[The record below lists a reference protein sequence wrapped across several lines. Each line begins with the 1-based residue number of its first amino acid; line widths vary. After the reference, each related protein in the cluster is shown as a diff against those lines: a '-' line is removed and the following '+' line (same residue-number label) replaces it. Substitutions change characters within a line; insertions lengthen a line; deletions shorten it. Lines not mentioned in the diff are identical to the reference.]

1 MKQVILSADGDQY
14 LYSVPDP
21 VAENLSRFCM
31 EFLRW
36 MQDNPAG
43 KKYWDGR
50 GYMFTEAD
58 FIDWLNENRFPE
70 QRSQL
75 LENLGDWDLQEKI
88 FAEHPD
94 VPHYNF

>member
-1 MKQVILSADGDQY
+1 MKKVILSADGDQY

-21 VAENLSRFCM
+21 VAEHLDRFCM

-36 MQDNPAG
+36 MQDNPVG
-43 KKYWDGR
+43 YWDGR

-94 VPHYNF
+94 IPHYNF

>member
-1 MKQVILSADGDQY
+1 
-14 LYSVPDP
+14 
-21 VAENLSRFCM
+21 
-31 EFLRW
+31 
-36 MQDNPAG
+36 
-43 KKYWDGR
+43 
-50 GYMFTEAD
+50 MFTEAD

-94 VPHYNF
+94 IPHFNF